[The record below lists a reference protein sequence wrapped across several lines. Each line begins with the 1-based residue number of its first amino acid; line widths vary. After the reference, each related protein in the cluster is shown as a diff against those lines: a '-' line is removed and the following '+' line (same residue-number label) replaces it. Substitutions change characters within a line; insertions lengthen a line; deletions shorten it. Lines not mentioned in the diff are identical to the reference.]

1 MSKDLDLSIDWQEH
15 QRRSKAFAEFIKT
28 DKVGD
33 YWKCR
38 ICNELFNKAHFS
50 RHLKGVHNLS
60 KNQYYQKYVDPK
72 ALNCVIV
79 GCTSELPEVDRL
91 SHGFPSTC
99 SDKIHRRYLGS
110 CCQSMTME
118 RLNRE
123 WWQNEEY
130 RKTASERN
138 AKIGFTSE
146 EVSEWNKK
154 NWEDEEY
161 RRKMT
166 LVVSKSLRRVKMEN
180 RGANL
185 EHSTL
190 YCLDLGKFIKIGCG
204 QQGRLNDLSQYPIL
218 FTYFDKRETI
228 LLLEDKLLTDTE
240 DFLPTN
246 LEEVAYDS
254 SLGGSF
260 ELRTKDALPKIFE
273 ILDNYGVKGDE
284 TK

>member
-1 MSKDLDLSIDWQEH
+1 M
-15 QRRSKAFAEFIKT
+15 
-28 DKVGD
+28 
-33 YWKCR
+33 
-38 ICNELFNKAHFS
+38 N
-50 RHLKGVHNLS
+50 
-60 KNQYYQKYVDPK
+60 
-72 ALNCVIV
+72 
-79 GCTSELPEVDRL
+79 
-91 SHGFPSTC
+91 
-99 SDKIHRRYLGS
+99 
-110 CCQSMTME
+110 ME
-118 RLNRE
+118 KLNRE

-154 NWEDEEY
+154 NWEDVEY

-240 DFLPTN
+240 VFLPTN
-246 LEEVAYDS
+246 LEEVVYDS

-260 ELRTKDALPKIFE
+260 ELRTKEALPKIFE
-273 ILDNYGVKGDE
+273 ILDNYGVKIDE